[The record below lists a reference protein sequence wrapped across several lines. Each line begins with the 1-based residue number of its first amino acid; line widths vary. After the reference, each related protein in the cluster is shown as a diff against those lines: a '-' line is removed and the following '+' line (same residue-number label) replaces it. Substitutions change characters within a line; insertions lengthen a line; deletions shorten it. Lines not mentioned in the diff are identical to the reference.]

1 VHRSRDPRGH
11 GPDAAAARIE
21 RDLGLTAHPGG
32 GHEGH
37 GTHNRIVPLGGGY
50 LELLGVADPEEAA
63 NSDFGRGPL
72 TRLARGGEGL
82 LAWVVAVED
91 VWGVARRLGTT
102 ITAVR
107 REGLSAA

>member
-1 VHRSRDPRGH
+1 
-11 GPDAAAARIE
+11 
-21 RDLGLTAHPGG
+21 
-32 GHEGH
+32 
-37 GTHNRIVPLGGGY
+37 VPLGGGY